1 MDRSIEIAMQRK
13 LNEKVERLR
22 RRDNDGHAE
31 LRRKCLRWAN
41 DNRKVLAT
49 IEPKLPEGLNDR
61 AVDIWEPLLAI
72 AEQVG
77 GGWPKLA
84 AEAAI
89 AFSGGGA
96 ATEERS
102 VELLADIKAIFGAS
116 GEDEITTQALIT
128 ALCADEER
136 PWATWNK
143 GKSISDRQVAKLLK
157 QFPIVS
163 EDVRPP
169 GQGHAKGY
177 KKARFLDPFERYLS
191 PTNHASFRS
200 EGSQA
205 CERASADGMGATCD
219 FSIRAESNLHGCEK
233 REKPA
238 NDGGLHA
245 CTDKTPS
252 RGDEAVEND
261 LEAEEYRE
269 ALLPRSADDLS
280 IPPSLRR
287 CEQCGAPSDPNKGA
301 VTQRDF
307 GGIRHWLHPRCEF
320 EF

>member
-22 RRDNDGHAE
+22 RRDNDDHAG

-41 DNRKVLAT
+41 DNRKVLAA

-72 AEQVG
+72 AEHVG
-77 GGWPKLA
+77 GDWPNLA

-102 VELLADIKAIFGAS
+102 VELLADIRSIFEAS
-116 GEDEITTQALIT
+116 GEDEITTKALVT

-177 KKARFLDPFERYLS
+177 KRARFLDPFERYLS
-191 PTNHASFRS
+191 PTNHASPQD
-200 EGSQA
+200 GDAQA
-205 CERASADGMGATCD
+205 CERANADGMGTTRD
-219 FSIRAESNLHGCEK
+219 FSIRAESDLHGYKKC
-233 REKPA
+233 EKPA

-245 CTDKTPS
+245 CTDKRPPG
-252 RGDEAVEND
+252 GDEAFSGNRNSGDGAAAFHSDIEDTYEELD
-261 LEAEEYRE
+261 LT
-269 ALLPRSADDLS
+269 
-280 IPPSLRR
+280 IPPFLDRR
-287 CEQCGAPSDPNKGA
+287 PQPLQDGKWAGTYVSDDDGAFIENG
-301 VTQRDF
+301 DF
-307 GGIRHWLHPRCEF
+307 K
-320 EF
+320 